1 MFLQHDFIKLNL
13 SIYLV
18 LSMPYDHLSQQP
30 RLAHELLIALGN
42 YGGDFVR
49 VQQTLANAVSCA
61 GVGLHSGQPV
71 NLMLRPAPPDTG
83 VVFVNRNGKN
93 GASLAASV
101 EHLVPTELCTA
112 ISGNGFQVK
121 TIEHIL
127 AALAGLDIDNVYV
140 EVDAGEAPVMD
151 GSAAHFVRLI
161 RSAGILR
168 QSRRQPYLK
177 ITRPLEVVDGARRV
191 RIEPSSTT
199 KITYSIHYNHPLI
212 QTQTYFYEHSVHA
225 FEREIAD
232 ARTFGFLQE
241 VEALWARGLGQGG
254 SLDNTIILSQD
265 GILNESGLR
274 FVNEFVRHKVLDLI
288 GDFSLLGVPFIGHLI
303 AERSGHSMHTRLV
316 QQILNH
322 PDSWV
327 LLNTDQPVPAS
338 EPRSAMAA
346 PRSASLVALQA
357 S

>member
-1 MFLQHDFIKLNL
+1 MIVADMFCAIK
-13 SIYLV
+13 
-18 LSMPYDHLSQQP
+18 M
-30 RLAHELLIALGN
+30 GWC
-42 YGGDFVR
+42 VR
-49 VQQTLANAVSCA
+49 SQQTLANAVSCT
-61 GVGLHSGQPV
+61 GVGLHSGQSV
-71 NLMLRPAPPDTG
+71 SLTLRPAPTNTG
-83 VVFVNRNGKN
+83 IVFINRNGKD
-93 GASLAASV
+93 GASLAASIKHV
-101 EHLVPTELCTA
+101 VPTELCTA

-121 TIEHIL
+121 TIEHVL
-127 AALAGLDIDNVYV
+127 AALAGLNVDNAYV
-140 EVDAGEAPVMD
+140 ELNAGEAPAMD

-161 RSAGILR
+161 RSAGIVP

-177 ITRPLEVVDGARRV
+177 ITRPIELVDGTRRV
-191 RIEPSSTT
+191 RIEPSSTA

-212 QTQTYFYEHSVHA
+212 QTQTYVYEHSAHA
-225 FEREIAD
+225 FEHEIAD

-254 SLDNTIILSQD
+254 NLENTIVLSQD
-265 GILNESGLR
+265 SILNESGLR
-274 FVNEFVRHKVLDLI
+274 FSNEFVRHKILDLI

-303 AERSGHSMHTRLV
+303 AERSGHAMHTRLV
-316 QQILNH
+316 QQVLTH

-327 LLNTDQPVPAS
+327 LLNTDETVAVS

>member
-1 MFLQHDFIKLNL
+1 M
-13 SIYLV
+13 
-18 LSMPYDHLSQQP
+18 
-30 RLAHELLIALGN
+30 
-42 YGGDFVR
+42 R

-71 NLMLRPAPPDTG
+71 TLTLRPALPDTG
-83 VVFVNRNGKN
+83 VVFVNRNGK
-93 GASLAASV
+93 GATSLAASV
-101 EHLVPTELCTA
+101 EHLMPTELCTA

-140 EVDAGEAPVMD
+140 EVDAGEAPAMD

-161 RSAGILR
+161 RSAGIVP

-212 QTQTYFYEHSVHA
+212 QTQTYLYEHSVHA

-274 FVNEFVRHKVLDLI
+274 FADEFVRHKILDLI

-303 AERSGHSMHTRLV
+303 AERSGHAMHTRLV
-316 QQILNH
+316 QQILDH
-322 PDSWV
+322 HDSWV
-327 LLNTDQPVPAS
+327 LLNTHETVASS

-346 PRSASLVALQA
+346 PRPASLVALQA

>member
-1 MFLQHDFIKLNL
+1 
-13 SIYLV
+13 
-18 LSMPYDHLSQQP
+18 
-30 RLAHELLIALGN
+30 
-42 YGGDFVR
+42 VR
-49 VQQTLANAVSCA
+49 AQQTLANGVSCA
-61 GVGLHSGQPV
+61 GIGLHSGQSV
-71 NLMLRPAPPDTG
+71 TLTLKPAPTNTG
-83 VVFVNRNGKN
+83 VVFINRNGKD

-101 EHLVPTELCTA
+101 EHVVPTELCTA
-112 ISGNGFQVK
+112 ISGKGFQIK

-140 EVDAGEAPVMD
+140 EVDAAEAPAMD

-161 RSAGILR
+161 RSAGIVP
-168 QSRRQPYLK
+168 QNRRQPYLK

-212 QTQTYFYEHSVHA
+212 QTQTYFYEHSAHA

-254 SLDNTIILSQD
+254 NLDNTIVLSQD

-274 FVNEFVRHKVLDLI
+274 FADEFVRHKILDLI
-288 GDFSLLGVPFIGHLI
+288 GDFSLLGVPVIGHLI
-303 AERSGHSMHTRLV
+303 AERSGHAIHTRLV

-327 LLNTDQPVPAS
+327 LLNADETVAAS
-338 EPRSAMAA
+338 EPRFAKAA
-346 PRSASLVALQA
+346 PRSASLVALQV

>member
-1 MFLQHDFIKLNL
+1 
-13 SIYLV
+13 
-18 LSMPYDHLSQQP
+18 
-30 RLAHELLIALGN
+30 
-42 YGGDFVR
+42 
-49 VQQTLANAVSCA
+49 
-61 GVGLHSGQPV
+61 
-71 NLMLRPAPPDTG
+71 
-83 VVFVNRNGKN
+83 
-93 GASLAASV
+93 
-101 EHLVPTELCTA
+101 LVPTELCTA

-121 TIEHIL
+121 TIEHVL

-151 GSAAHFVRLI
+151 GSSAHFVRLI
-161 RSAGILR
+161 RSAGITP
-168 QSRRQPYLK
+168 QNRRQPYLK

-212 QTQTYFYEHSVHA
+212 QTQTYVYEHSAHA

-254 SLDNTIILSQD
+254 NLDNTIVLSQD

-274 FVNEFVRHKVLDLI
+274 FANEFVRHKILDLI

-303 AERSGHSMHTRLV
+303 ADRSGHATHTRLV
-316 QQILNH
+316 QQILSH

-327 LLNTDQPVPAS
+327 LLDGDETVAAS
-338 EPRSAMAA
+338 KPRSAKTA
-346 PRSASLVALQA
+346 PRPTSLVALQA

>member
-1 MFLQHDFIKLNL
+1 M
-13 SIYLV
+13 
-18 LSMPYDHLSQQP
+18 
-30 RLAHELLIALGN
+30 
-42 YGGDFVR
+42 
-49 VQQTLANAVSCA
+49 SCA
-61 GVGLHSGQPV
+61 GIGLHSGQSV
-71 NLMLRPAPPDTG
+71 TLTLKPAPTNTG
-83 VVFVNRNGKN
+83 VVFINRNGKD

-101 EHLVPTELCTA
+101 EHVVPTELCTA
-112 ISGNGFQVK
+112 ISGKGFQVK

-140 EVDAGEAPVMD
+140 EVDAAEAPAMD

-161 RSAGILR
+161 RSAGIVP
-168 QSRRQPYLK
+168 QNRRQPYLK

-212 QTQTYFYEHSVHA
+212 QTQTYFYEHSAHA

-254 SLDNTIILSQD
+254 NLDNTIVLSQD

-274 FVNEFVRHKVLDLI
+274 FADEFVRHKILDLI

-303 AERSGHSMHTRLV
+303 AERSGHAIHTRLV

-327 LLNTDQPVPAS
+327 LLNADETVAAS
-338 EPRSAMAA
+338 EPRSAKAS
-346 PRSASLVALQA
+346 PRSASLVALQV

>member
-1 MFLQHDFIKLNL
+1 M
-13 SIYLV
+13 
-18 LSMPYDHLSQQP
+18 
-30 RLAHELLIALGN
+30 
-42 YGGDFVR
+42 
-49 VQQTLANAVSCA
+49 SCA

-71 NLMLRPAPPDTG
+71 TLTLRPAAPNTG
-83 VVFVNRNGKN
+83 VVFVNRNGKD
-93 GASLAASV
+93 GAFLAASV

-121 TIEHIL
+121 
-127 AALAGLDIDNVYV
+127 
-140 EVDAGEAPVMD
+140 
-151 GSAAHFVRLI
+151 SLI
-161 RSAGILR
+161 RSAGIVS
-168 QSRRQPYLK
+168 QSWRQPYLK
-177 ITRPLEVVDGARRV
+177 ITQPLEVVDGTRRV

-199 KITYSIHYNHPLI
+199 KITYSIHYSHPLI
-212 QTQTYFYEHSVHA
+212 QTQTYVYEHSAHA
-225 FEREIAD
+225 FESEIAH

-254 SLDNTIILSQD
+254 NLDNTIVLSQD

-274 FVNEFVRHKVLDLI
+274 FANEFVRHKVLDLI

-303 AERSGHSMHTRLV
+303 AERSGHAIHTRLV
-316 QQILNH
+316 QQILTH

-327 LLNTDQPVPAS
+327 LLNADERVAAS
-338 EPRSAMAA
+338 EPRSAKAA

>member
-1 MFLQHDFIKLNL
+1 
-13 SIYLV
+13 
-18 LSMPYDHLSQQP
+18 
-30 RLAHELLIALGN
+30 
-42 YGGDFVR
+42 
-49 VQQTLANAVSCA
+49 
-61 GVGLHSGQPV
+61 
-71 NLMLRPAPPDTG
+71 
-83 VVFVNRNGKN
+83 
-93 GASLAASV
+93 
-101 EHLVPTELCTA
+101 LVPTELCTA

-121 TIEHIL
+121 TIEHVL

-140 EVDAGEAPVMD
+140 ELDAGEAPVMD

-161 RSAGILR
+161 RSAGIVP

-177 ITRPLEVVDGARRV
+177 ITRPLEVVDGTRRV
-191 RIEPSSTT
+191 RIEPSSTA

-212 QTQTYFYEHSVHA
+212 QTQTYVYEHSAHA

-254 SLDNTIILSQD
+254 NLDNTIVLSQD

-274 FVNEFVRHKVLDLI
+274 FVNEFVRHKILDLI

-303 AERSGHSMHTRLV
+303 AERSGHSIHTRLV

-327 LLNTDQPVPAS
+327 LLNADETVAAS
-338 EPRSAMAA
+338 ELRSAKAA
-346 PRSASLVALQA
+346 PRSVSLVALQA

>member
-1 MFLQHDFIKLNL
+1 
-13 SIYLV
+13 
-18 LSMPYDHLSQQP
+18 
-30 RLAHELLIALGN
+30 LL
-42 YGGDFVR
+42 
-49 VQQTLANAVSCA
+49 T
-61 GVGLHSGQPV
+61 
-71 NLMLRPAPPDTG
+71 
-83 VVFVNRNGKN
+83 
-93 GASLAASV
+93 
-101 EHLVPTELCTA
+101 TELCTA

-140 EVDAGEAPVMD
+140 EVDAGEVPVMD

-161 RSAGILR
+161 RSAGIVP

-177 ITRPLEVVDGARRV
+177 ITRPLELVDGARRV

-212 QTQTYFYEHSVHA
+212 QTQTYLYEHSVHA

-274 FVNEFVRHKVLDLI
+274 FANEFVRHKILDLI

-303 AERSGHSMHTRLV
+303 AERSGHAMHTRLV

-327 LLNTDQPVPAS
+327 LLNADETIAAPA
-338 EPRSAMAA
+338 PRSAMAA

>member
-1 MFLQHDFIKLNL
+1 
-13 SIYLV
+13 
-18 LSMPYDHLSQQP
+18 
-30 RLAHELLIALGN
+30 
-42 YGGDFVR
+42 
-49 VQQTLANAVSCA
+49 
-61 GVGLHSGQPV
+61 
-71 NLMLRPAPPDTG
+71 
-83 VVFVNRNGKN
+83 
-93 GASLAASV
+93 V

-161 RSAGILR
+161 RSAGIVT

-177 ITRPLEVVDGARRV
+177 ITRPLEVMDGVRRV

-212 QTQTYFYEHSVHA
+212 QTQTYFYEHSAHA

-254 SLDNTIILSQD
+254 NLDNTIVLSQD

-274 FVNEFVRHKVLDLI
+274 FADEFVRHKILDLI

-303 AERSGHSMHTRLV
+303 AERSGHAIHTRLV
-316 QQILNH
+316 QQILSH

-327 LLNTDQPVPAS
+327 LLNADETVVAS
-338 EPRSAMAA
+338 EPRSAKAA

>member
-1 MFLQHDFIKLNL
+1 
-13 SIYLV
+13 V
-18 LSMPYDHLSQQP
+18 
-30 RLAHELLIALGN
+30 
-42 YGGDFVR
+42 
-49 VQQTLANAVSCA
+49 
-61 GVGLHSGQPV
+61 
-71 NLMLRPAPPDTG
+71 
-83 VVFVNRNGKN
+83 
-93 GASLAASV
+93 
-101 EHLVPTELCTA
+101 VPTELCTA

-121 TIEHIL
+121 TIEHVL
-127 AALAGLDIDNVYV
+127 AALAGLNIDNAYV
-140 EVDAGEAPVMD
+140 ELDAGEAPAMD

-161 RSAGILR
+161 RSAGIVS
-168 QSRRQPYLK
+168 QSRRQSFLK
-177 ITRPLEVVDGARRV
+177 ITRPLEVMDGNRRV

-212 QTQTYFYEHSVHA
+212 QTQAYVYEHSAHA

-254 SLDNTIILSQD
+254 NLENTIVLSQD

-274 FVNEFVRHKVLDLI
+274 FSNEFVRHKILDLI
-288 GDFSLLGVPFIGHLI
+288 GDFSLLGVPFIGHLV
-303 AERSGHSMHTRLV
+303 AERSGHAMHTRLV
-316 QQILNH
+316 QQILTH

-327 LLNTDQPVPAS
+327 LLNADEAVTSS
-338 EPRSAMAA
+338 EPRSTIKAA

>member
-1 MFLQHDFIKLNL
+1 
-13 SIYLV
+13 
-18 LSMPYDHLSQQP
+18 
-30 RLAHELLIALGN
+30 
-42 YGGDFVR
+42 VR
-49 VQQTLANAVSCA
+49 VQQTLANAVSCV
-61 GVGLHSGQPV
+61 GIGLHSGQPV
-71 NLMLRPAPPDTG
+71 TLTLRPAPPNTG
-83 VVFVNRNGKN
+83 VVFINRNGKD

-101 EHLVPTELCTA
+101 EHVVPTELCTA
-112 ISGNGFQVK
+112 ISGKGFQVK

-140 EVDAGEAPVMD
+140 EVDAAEAPAMD

-161 RSAGILR
+161 RSAGIVP
-168 QSRRQPYLK
+168 QNRRQPYLK

-212 QTQTYFYEHSVHA
+212 QTQTYFYEHSAHA

-254 SLDNTIILSQD
+254 NLDNTIVLSQD

-274 FVNEFVRHKVLDLI
+274 FADEFVRHKILDLI

-303 AERSGHSMHTRLV
+303 AERSGHAIHTRLV

-327 LLNTDQPVPAS
+327 LLNADETVAAS
-338 EPRSAMAA
+338 EPRSPKAA
-346 PRSASLVALQA
+346 PRSASLVALQV

>member
-1 MFLQHDFIKLNL
+1 
-13 SIYLV
+13 
-18 LSMPYDHLSQQP
+18 
-30 RLAHELLIALGN
+30 
-42 YGGDFVR
+42 VR

-71 NLMLRPAPPDTG
+71 TLTLRPAPPNTG
-83 VVFVNRNGKN
+83 VVFVNRNDKN
-93 GASLAASV
+93 GASLSASV

-121 TIEHIL
+121 TIEHVL

-151 GSAAHFVRLI
+151 GSSAHFVRLI
-161 RSAGILR
+161 RSAGITP
-168 QSRRQPYLK
+168 QNRRQPYLK

-212 QTQTYFYEHSVHA
+212 QTQTYVYEHSAHA

-254 SLDNTIILSQD
+254 NLDNTIVLSQD

-274 FVNEFVRHKVLDLI
+274 FANEFVRHKILDLI

-303 AERSGHSMHTRLV
+303 ADRSGHSTHTRLV
-316 QQILNH
+316 QQILSH

-327 LLNTDQPVPAS
+327 LLDGDETVAAS
-338 EPRSAMAA
+338 KPRSAKSA
-346 PRSASLVALQA
+346 PRPTSLVALQA

>member
-1 MFLQHDFIKLNL
+1 
-13 SIYLV
+13 
-18 LSMPYDHLSQQP
+18 
-30 RLAHELLIALGN
+30 
-42 YGGDFVR
+42 VR

-71 NLMLRPAPPDTG
+71 TLTLRPAPPNTG
-83 VVFVNRNGKN
+83 VVFVNRNDKN
-93 GASLAASV
+93 GASLSASI

-121 TIEHIL
+121 TIEHVL

-151 GSAAHFVRLI
+151 GSSAHFVRLI
-161 RSAGILR
+161 RSAGITP
-168 QSRRQPYLK
+168 QNRRQPYLK
-177 ITRPLEVVDGARRV
+177 ITRPLEVVDGTRRV

-212 QTQTYFYEHSVHA
+212 QTQTYVYAHSAHA

-254 SLDNTIILSQD
+254 NLDNTIVLSQD

-274 FVNEFVRHKVLDLI
+274 FANEFVRHKILDLI

-303 AERSGHSMHTRLV
+303 ADRSGHATHTRLV
-316 QQILNH
+316 QQILSH

-327 LLNTDQPVPAS
+327 LLDGDEAVAAS
-338 EPRSAMAA
+338 KPRFAKAA
-346 PRSASLVALQA
+346 PRPTSLVALQA

>member
-1 MFLQHDFIKLNL
+1 
-13 SIYLV
+13 V
-18 LSMPYDHLSQQP
+18 
-30 RLAHELLIALGN
+30 
-42 YGGDFVR
+42 
-49 VQQTLANAVSCA
+49 
-61 GVGLHSGQPV
+61 
-71 NLMLRPAPPDTG
+71 
-83 VVFVNRNGKN
+83 
-93 GASLAASV
+93 
-101 EHLVPTELCTA
+101 VPTELCTA

-127 AALAGLDIDNVYV
+127 AALAGLGIDNVYV

-161 RSAGILR
+161 RSAGIVS
-168 QSRRQPYLK
+168 QNRRQPYLK
-177 ITRPLEVVDGARRV
+177 ITRPLDVVDGDRRV

-212 QTQTYFYEHSVHA
+212 QTQTYVYEHSAHA

-232 ARTFGFLQE
+232 ARTFAFLHE

-254 SLDNTIILSQD
+254 NLDNTIVLSQD

-274 FVNEFVRHKVLDLI
+274 FANEFVRHKILDLI
-288 GDFSLLGVPFIGHLI
+288 GDFSLLGIPFIGHLI
-303 AERSGHSMHTRLV
+303 AERSGHAIHTRLV
-316 QQILNH
+316 QQILTH

-327 LLNTDQPVPAS
+327 LLDADETVAAS
-338 EPRSAMAA
+338 KPRSAKAA
-346 PRSASLVALQA
+346 PRSASLAALQA

>member
-1 MFLQHDFIKLNL
+1 M
-13 SIYLV
+13 
-18 LSMPYDHLSQQP
+18 
-30 RLAHELLIALGN
+30 
-42 YGGDFVR
+42 
-49 VQQTLANAVSCA
+49 SCA

-71 NLMLRPAPPDTG
+71 TLTLRPAPPNTG
-83 VVFVNRNGKN
+83 VVFVNRNGHA
-93 GASLAASV
+93 GASIAASV

-140 EVDAGEAPVMD
+140 EVDAGEVPVMD

-161 RSAGILR
+161 RSAGIVP

-177 ITRPLEVVDGARRV
+177 ITRPLEVVEGARRV

-212 QTQTYFYEHSVHA
+212 QTQTYAYEHSAHA

-254 SLDNTIILSQD
+254 NLDNTIVLSQD

-274 FVNEFVRHKVLDLI
+274 FANEFVRHKILDLI

-303 AERSGHSMHTRLV
+303 AKRSGHAIHTRLV
-316 QQILNH
+316 QQILTH

-327 LLNTDQPVPAS
+327 LLNADETVAAS
-338 EPRSAMAA
+338 ELRSAKAA
-346 PRSASLVALQA
+346 SRSASLVALQA